1 MVGFD
6 VLFGDRAF
14 GSLAAF
20 FGRGFLGSSS
30 SRTDISLSDCSP
42 VWGTASSLGGFGEA
56 LLASSS
62 STSPSSSSTGGGV
75 ASGDSTSLLTFRRFF
90 LGPVFSSDTRLTGFF
105 FVFDFGGFVGGAGAL
120 SIISSSSG
128 SSCFSYKQQIKQSA
142 NKPLLP
148 FSVDNASR
156 TASSLII

>member
-6 VLFGDRAF
+6 VLFGARAF
-14 GSLAAF
+14 GALVAF

-42 VWGTASSLGGFGEA
+42 LSGAASSLGGFGEA
-56 LLASSS
+56 LLVSSS
-62 STSPSSSSTGGGV
+62 ASSSSSTGGGV
-75 ASGDSTSLLTFRRFF
+75 AAGDSTSLLTFRRFF
-90 LGPVFSSDTRLTGFF
+90 LGAVLSSDTRLTGFF
-105 FVFDFGGFVGGAGAL
+105 ALGFGGFVGGAGDS
-120 SIISSSSG
+120 SIMSSSSG

-142 NKPLLP
+142 NKPFLP
-148 FSVDNASR
+148 FSINNASH

>member
-1 MVGFD
+1 VVGFD
-6 VLFGDRAF
+6 VLFGARAF
-14 GSLAAF
+14 GTLAAF
-20 FGRGFLGSSS
+20 FGRGFGGSSS

-42 VWGTASSLGGFGEA
+42 LSGIASSLAGFGEA
-56 LLASSS
+56 LLASS

-90 LGPVFSSDTRLTGFF
+90 LDPEFSSDIRLTGF
-105 FVFDFGGFVGGAGAL
+105 FVFDFGGFVGGAGDL
-120 SIISSSSG
+120 SVVSSSSG
-128 SSCFSYKQQIKQSA
+128 SSCFSYEHQLTQSA
-142 NKPLLP
+142 NKSLLP